1 MFPNRNVF
9 PLSANPTTIAVAE
22 HTHRHLYTITTGELG
37 TSAHE
42 LETALR
48 KALEIAKTF
57 QAVLLLDEADVFL
70 EKRTPHDVNRNAL
83 VSIFLRLLECYQGV
97 LFLTTNRIEEFDNAF
112 HSRIH
117 IALRFASLTRERRKE
132 VWRNFGT
139 YAAAELDLTEDDYE
153 ELAQWELNGREI
165 KNVLSCSKV
174 LSAENGEGN
183 SLETI
188 RQVLS
193 LVTDSS
199 KVL

>member
-1 MFPNRNVF
+1 M
-9 PLSANPTTIAVAE
+9 
-22 HTHRHLYTITTGELG
+22 
-37 TSAHE
+37 
-42 LETALR
+42 
-48 KALEIAKTF
+48 
-57 QAVLLLDEADVFL
+57 
-70 EKRTPHDVNRNAL
+70 
-83 VSIFLRLLECYQGV
+83 
-97 LFLTTNRIEEFDNAF
+97 
-112 HSRIH
+112 
-117 IALRFASLTRERRKE
+117 
-132 VWRNFGT
+132 WRNFGT
-139 YAAAELDLTEDDYE
+139 FAAAELDLTEDDYE